1 LNAKVTN
8 ISFFLLSLRKYSN
21 VQKKG
26 TLFFCVWTKKT
37 NLMSLVSR
45 ENNPGKTKF
54 VSSAVERRDIR
65 EGIE

>member
-1 LNAKVTN
+1 MYRKKAR
-8 ISFFLLSLRKYSN
+8 FFFASGRH
-21 VQKKG
+21 
-26 TLFFCVWTKKT
+26 W
-37 NLMSLVSR
+37 SLVSR